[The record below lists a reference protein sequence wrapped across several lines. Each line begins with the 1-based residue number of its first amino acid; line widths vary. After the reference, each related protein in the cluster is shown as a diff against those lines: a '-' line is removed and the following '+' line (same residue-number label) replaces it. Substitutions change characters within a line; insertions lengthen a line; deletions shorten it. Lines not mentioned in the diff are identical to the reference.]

1 MNVIF
6 QATDALPLREAATE
20 NHIEAWTV
28 IVVQTVTVDL
38 SVVTETVTIVT
49 ATMDD
54 ILLPLVIV
62 PTVHTEAMVEE
73 V

>member
-1 MNVIF
+1 M
-6 QATDALPLREAATE
+6 
-20 NHIEAWTV
+20 
-28 IVVQTVTVDL
+28 VQTVIVDL

-62 PTVHTEAMVEE
+62 HIVHTEAMVEE